1 MTTGQYLIFLVVAV
15 ALTAGVGRVL
25 FVSGEPFLE
34 DVFQNKD
41 TARSLNMLLTVLFH
55 LLTLGVLAIIST
67 VEVPVEGIVQ
77 TMVTK
82 FGIVLVVVG
91 IAYGI
96 SMLVLL
102 KVRDRRRSATVAA
115 NVQARL
121 AEQKAVR
128 STDATLAPPPANG

>member
-15 ALTAGVGRVL
+15 ALTVAVGRVL
-25 FVSGEPFLE
+25 FMSGEPFLE
-34 DVFQNKD
+34 EVFQSKE
-41 TARSLNMLLTVLFH
+41 TARSLNTLLTVLFH

-82 FGIVLVVVG
+82 FGFVLVIVG
-91 IAYGI
+91 IAYGV

-102 KVRDRRRSATVAA
+102 KVRDRRRAAAVSA
-115 NVQARL
+115 NVQMRL
-121 AEQKAVR
+121 AEQKTAR
-128 STDATLAPPPANG
+128 QTDAGVSPPPPNV

>member
-34 DVFQNKD
+34 EVFQSKE
-41 TARSLNMLLTVLFH
+41 TARSLNVLLTVLFH

-67 VEVPVEGIVQ
+67 LDVPVEGIVQ

-82 FGIVLVVVG
+82 FGFVLVVVG

-102 KVRDRRRSATVAA
+102 KIRERRRAASVSA

-121 AEQKAVR
+121 AEQKIR
-128 STDATLAPPPANG
+128 PTDASVSPPPPNV